1 MAAPRRQRLKV
12 YRAQL
17 GFFETVVAAPSQA
30 AALRAWGVHQDLF
43 AEGRAAVTTDPA
55 ATKAALA
62 DPGAPLRRPVGADAA
77 FSRDPGGVPAV
88 PEGARGAR
96 RRPAAKPDRTALAKA
111 EARLEQ
117 LRAARA
123 DELRGLE
130 ARQAALD
137 DDRKAAQAAF
147 ERAERDAKAAL
158 EAARRAY
165 RKAGGAPE
173 RAP

>member
-12 YRAQL
+12 YRAEL

-43 AEGRAAVTTDPA
+43 AEGRAAVTADAA

-62 DPGAPLRRPVGADAA
+62 DPGAPLRRPVGADVA
-77 FSRDPGGVPAV
+77 FSHDSTDVPSV
-88 PEGARGAR
+88 PKAARGR
-96 RRPAAKPDRTALAKA
+96 RRRRAAKPDRTALDKA
-111 EARLEQ
+111 EARLAQ

-123 DELRGLE
+123 DEVRGLE
-130 ARQAALD
+130 AQQAALD
-137 DDRKAAQAAF
+137 DERKAAQAAF

-158 EAARRAY
+158 ESARRAY
-165 RKAGGAPE
+165 RKAGGAGE
-173 RAP
+173 RAS